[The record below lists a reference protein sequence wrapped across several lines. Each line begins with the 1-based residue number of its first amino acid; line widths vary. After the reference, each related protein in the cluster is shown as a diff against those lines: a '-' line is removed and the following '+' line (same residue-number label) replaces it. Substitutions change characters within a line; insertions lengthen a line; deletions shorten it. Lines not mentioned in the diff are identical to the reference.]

1 MWEDV
6 CEMRKEEDIFF
17 LLRLNQFIS
26 FRSESRE
33 NIQWINK
40 NVKIMRDPKQL
51 STVLIYVSTNSAS
64 RQGEPMLGF
73 TVFRSD
79 FNTTVLVNRPSH

>member
-1 MWEDV
+1 
-6 CEMRKEEDIFF
+6 MRKEEDKFL

-26 FRSESRE
+26 FLGEARE
-33 NIQWINK
+33 TNNELI
-40 NVKIMRDPKQL
+40 NVKIMQDHKQL
-51 STVLIYVSTNSAS
+51 STVLINVSTNTVS

-79 FNTTVLVNRPSH
+79 FNTTVLYL

>member
-1 MWEDV
+1 
-6 CEMRKEEDIFF
+6 MRKGEDIFL

-26 FRSESRE
+26 FLSEARE
-33 NIQWINK
+33 TYNELI
-40 NVKIMRDPKQL
+40 NVKIMQDHKQL
-51 STVLIYVSTNSAS
+51 STVLIYVSTNTVS

-79 FNTTVLVNRPSH
+79 FNTTVLVLVNRPRH